1 MKIKFV
7 MGCLLLLNVLNMS
20 AQESKEAKPFV
31 IGETRVLK
39 SKILNEDRTLNVYL
53 PNGYDKA
60 KSYPVIYLLDG
71 SANEDF
77 LHIVGLVQ
85 FYVMSFNM
93 PEFIVVGIA
102 NVDRKRDFTFHT
114 DLEDLKKEYPT
125 TGHSAKFI
133 DFLEKELQPFVNK
146 TYKTTET
153 KYIIGQ
159 SLGGLLATEIL
170 LKKPNLFTHYLIVSP
185 SLWWDDE
192 SLMKN
197 AKDLLAKQKNRNQY
211 VYISIGMQEHEMM
224 VKEAKDIAAILKNA
238 NEPNLKVDYFP
249 MEKENHATILHQ
261 SISEAFKKLHPLK
274 E

>member
-7 MGCLLLLNVLNMS
+7 IGCLLLLNVLNMS
-20 AQESKEAKPFV
+20 AQKRKEAKPFV
-31 IGETRVLK
+31 IGEIRVLK
-39 SKILNEDRTLNVYL
+39 SKILNEERMLNVYL

-77 LHIVGLVQ
+77 VHIVGLVQ

-133 DFLEKELQPFVNK
+133 DFLEKELQPFVSAN
-146 TYKTTET
+146 YKTTGT

-170 LKKPNLFTHYLIVSP
+170 LKKPIVYALFHRES
-185 SLWWDDE
+185 E
-192 SLMKN
+192 SLVG
-197 AKDLLAKQKNRNQY
+197 R
-211 VYISIGMQEHEMM
+211 
-224 VKEAKDIAAILKNA
+224 
-238 NEPNLKVDYFP
+238 
-249 MEKENHATILHQ
+249 
-261 SISEAFKKLHPLK
+261 
-274 E
+274 